1 MPEVENTS
9 PETRDLI
16 LATAEAHLRRF
27 GYARTTVS
35 EIARACGMS
44 HANVYRFFKT
54 KADIIDAV
62 VARALGDTEK
72 ALAKVM
78 KQSKPASELLEA
90 YILELYRSK
99 RSQASTD
106 PEIFEALSAILQA
119 HRNVIEQH
127 LVHIYAS
134 VKEILNRGAQ
144 SGEFKIIDIDRATHA
159 VLDATLKFRH
169 PLLMADANDSP
180 TEEQVTTVAKLLIA
194 ALSIGFI

>member
-1 MPEVENTS
+1 MPEVENTN

-62 VARALGDTEK
+62 VARSLGDTEK

-78 KQSKPASELLEA
+78 KQSVKFQW
-90 YILELYRSK
+90 K
-99 RSQASTD
+99 RR
-106 PEIFEALSAILQA
+106 AL
-119 HRNVIEQH
+119 
-127 LVHIYAS
+127 
-134 VKEILNRGAQ
+134 
-144 SGEFKIIDIDRATHA
+144 
-159 VLDATLKFRH
+159 
-169 PLLMADANDSP
+169 
-180 TEEQVTTVAKLLIA
+180 
-194 ALSIGFI
+194 